1 MDLYESHLVRRE
13 LVAEETMAFY
23 FTKPADYE
31 YQPGQSFQLTLI
43 DPPPRNDSK
52 GSTREFTIAS
62 APHET
67 ELMIATRLRDSA
79 FKALL
84 RDAPPGTTVMIS
96 EADGDLVLHRDV
108 SRPAVLVAG
117 GIGITPFLSIARHAA
132 HESLQHPLQLFYS
145 NWRPEL
151 AAFLAELEDLQQ
163 GNPQFQLIATM
174 TAPETSAQ
182 PWSGETG
189 VIDAEL
195 LQRHLPDLTRP
206 VYYLAGPPP
215 MALAMLSLLQDLGI
229 DDDAIKSAEFY
240 GY

>member
-1 MDLYESHLVRRE
+1 MDSYESHLVRRE
-13 LVAEETMAFY
+13 LVAEGTMAFY
-23 FTKPADYE
+23 FAKPKGYE
-31 YQPGQSFQLTLI
+31 YQPGQSCQMTLI
-43 DPPPRNDSK
+43 DPPPKDDSRA
-52 GSTREFTIAS
+52 STREFTIAS
-62 APHET
+62 APHEA
-67 ELMIATRLRDSA
+67 ELMIVMRLRDSA

-84 RDAPPGTTVMIS
+84 KDAPCGTAVTIS

-132 HESLQHPLQLFYS
+132 HESLQHPLWLFYS
-145 NWRPEL
+145 NWRPED
-151 AAFLAELEDLQQ
+151 AAFLPELQELQRA
-163 GNPQFQLIATM
+163 NPQLRVIATM
-174 TAPETSAQ
+174 TAAETSAQ

-195 LQRHLPDLTRP
+195 LQRHLPDLTSP

-215 MALAMLSLLQDLGI
+215 MALAMLDLLQDLGV
-229 DDDAIKSAEFY
+229 DDNAIKSAEFT